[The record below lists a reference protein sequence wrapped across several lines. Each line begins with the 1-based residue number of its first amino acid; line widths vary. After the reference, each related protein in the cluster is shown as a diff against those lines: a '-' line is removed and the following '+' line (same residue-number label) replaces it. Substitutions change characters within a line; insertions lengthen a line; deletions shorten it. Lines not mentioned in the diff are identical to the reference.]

1 MAEVVNIVASTR
13 FATNIDLHEL
23 ADHIGITFEPEQFPG
38 MIWKMKEHPVADG
51 EPPLPKATILTFAS
65 GRSVVVGARK
75 IEDAEA
81 AFNIMRGHL
90 ETGNFEIWE
99 GDHDVQVKNLV
110 VVDHLN
116 QDDLDLKSLSVY
128 LPFTHTEYEP
138 EQFPGLIYRQDVNDS
153 HAVCLI
159 FSSGKCVIT
168 GCSSLEDAEIAAQRL
183 RDLLETM
190 A

>member
-13 FATNIDLHEL
+13 FAADIDLHEL

-51 EPPLPKATILTFAS
+51 DPPMPKATILTFAS

-75 IEDAEA
+75 IEDAEE

-90 ETGNFEIWE
+90 VEGGFTIWPN
-99 GDHDVQVKNLV
+99 DHEVLIKNLV

-116 QDDLDLKSLSVY
+116 REDLDLKTLSIT

-153 HAVCLI
+153 QAVCLV

-168 GCSSLEDAEIAAQRL
+168 GCSCIEDAELAAQRL
-183 RDLLETM
+183 RELLETM